1 MKQLLS
7 LDASQNKQIKVL
19 FGLVGALGALMAVK
33 YYRNEKKN
41 YKLKTEILTM
51 DKKVKQLQLKKLASE
66 GFE

>member
-7 LDASQNKQIKVL
+7 LDANQNKQIKIL

>member
-1 MKQLLS
+1 MKQLLN
-7 LDASQNKQIKVL
+7 LDATQDKQIKIL

-41 YKLKTEILTM
+41 YKLKTEILSM

-66 GFE
+66 GYE

>member
-1 MKQLLS
+1 MKQLLN
-7 LDASQNKQIKVL
+7 LDAAQDKQIKIL

-51 DKKVKQLQLKKLASE
+51 DKKVKQLQLKKLAAE

>member
-7 LDASQNKQIKVL
+7 LDANQNKQIKIL

-33 YYRNEKKN
+33 YYKNEKKN